1 MQGSRFIC
9 RQESVQPSVLAPPGA
24 GSSPGFGTL
33 PFERAAGPRPRCGGV
48 SGTHC
53 LQASRG
59 HSCCSLQAAPSSS
72 RFHADTASIQQLS
85 ILTEAEQHH
94 CITPGSGGAAPV
106 LLGTLAAAAHSQSPQ
121 QHAEVG
127 HLRAQGEQAEQ
138 ATPWLCWLQTPT
150 CPSRTG
156 LRTPGLHVQQ
166 SCSQQGPPGDHRVN
180 GRSLAGG
187 SQVPSFKE
195 HPPAGPWPPH
205 HPHVHFLVS
214 RKPGSH

>member
-33 PFERAAGPRPRCGGV
+33 PFERAPGPRCGGV
-48 SGTHC
+48 SGTRC

-59 HSCCSLQAAPSSS
+59 HSCCSLQAAPSSA

-94 CITPGSGGAAPV
+94 CITPGSGKRRRCPRAPRHLGSSCTLSVPPAARGGRAPEGAGGAGRGGHSVALLAPNTN
-106 LLGTLAAAAHSQSPQ
+106 LPFMNGLM
-121 QHAEVG
+121 
-127 HLRAQGEQAEQ
+127 
-138 ATPWLCWLQTPT
+138 
-150 CPSRTG
+150 G
-156 LRTPGLHVQQ
+156 LRTPELHLWQ

-180 GRSLAGG
+180 GRGLNMRQGAHRCLPLAHG
-187 SQVPSFKE
+187 
-195 HPPAGPWPPH
+195 H
-205 HPHVHFLVS
+205 HIIPTFIF
-214 RKPGSH
+214 